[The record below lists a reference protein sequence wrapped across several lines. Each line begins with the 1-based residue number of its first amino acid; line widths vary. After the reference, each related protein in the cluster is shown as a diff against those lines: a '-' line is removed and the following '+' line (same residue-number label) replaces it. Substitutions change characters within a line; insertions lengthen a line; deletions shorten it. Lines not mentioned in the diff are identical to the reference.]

1 MQGFGTRAIRA
12 GLPRDTTTGAMV
24 ESICL
29 STTFAQDHAGVPV
42 GPYVYGRSSNPNR
55 ESFEKAVAE
64 LESAKYALAFS
75 SGMTATAAVLQGLG
89 TDSRVVAMGS
99 LYGGTHRYLTHLA
112 PAFGVKVSFN
122 LGKKISIVWIETPS
136 NPTLS
141 LVDIRAVADAAHAEG
156 CILVVDNTLLSPY
169 FQNPLSFGADI
180 VLHSVT
186 KYINGHTD
194 VLMGVVALNCRDT
207 KKTLSFIQNAA
218 GSVPSPFDCWL
229 AHRGLK
235 TLHLH
240 APAAARSALAIAN
253 LLEESPLVLSV
264 NYPGLDSHLQ
274 RAIAVKQH
282 RDGLGG
288 AMVSFRIRGG
298 PDAAAKFCENSKLF
312 TLAESL
318 GGLESLCE
326 IPAVMTHSAMP
337 INTREAGG
345 IHDDMIRLSVG
356 LEDTDDLVNDILE
369 TLEVTASRS

>member
-1 MQGFGTRAIRA
+1 
-12 GLPRDTTTGAMV
+12 
-24 ESICL
+24 
-29 STTFAQDHAGVPV
+29 
-42 GPYVYGRSSNPNR
+42 
-55 ESFEKAVAE
+55 
-64 LESAKYALAFS
+64 
-75 SGMTATAAVLQGLG
+75 
-89 TDSRVVAMGS
+89 
-99 LYGGTHRYLTHLA
+99 
-112 PAFGVKVSFN
+112 
-122 LGKKISIVWIETPS
+122 
-136 NPTLS
+136 
-141 LVDIRAVADAAHAEG
+141 
-156 CILVVDNTLLSPY
+156 
-169 FQNPLSFGADI
+169 
-180 VLHSVT
+180 
-186 KYINGHTD
+186 
-194 VLMGVVALNCRDT
+194 MGVVALNCRDT